1 MLSFAR
7 ADNSEALFEL
17 LRATELSG
25 TRRRA
30 LLLHTDRLP
39 PALAKAHHQRL
50 ARDAIAGLATADRAQ
65 HFELSRDRLAIV
77 WRQRGGQELDTAM
90 AALEHLLADLPP
102 DQALPPGQLVTLYD
116 LPEQAAWLMDEVADR
131 KSPTHQAAAEGAE
144 PLDLA
149 SLSRLEQLLT
159 HADISRFMRWRP
171 VFRHD
176 VLRHDGSRHTSN
188 TVTTVWQ
195 ERYIAAHD
203 IAANLCA
210 ERRIKADP
218 WLFQRLTRSFDQRML
233 AILST
238 PQELRDSGPFAL
250 DLNLATILGPDFL
263 HFDTAL
269 PLALRGAVTLNLSPG
284 DILADPATFVF
295 ARNFARARGYKLLLR
310 HASAALFRLLD
321 VAAAGLAF
329 CHIPYSPELVA
340 DPQAT
345 LRHIPAGVTAVLTGA
360 SMPSIAAWGRT
371 HSFQLM
377 RG

>member
-25 TRRRA
+25 ISRRA

-39 PALAKAHHQRL
+39 PALAKAHHLRL

-65 HFELSRDRLAIV
+65 HFELSRDRVAIV
-77 WRQRGGQELDTAM
+77 WRQRGGQELETAM

-102 DQALPPGQLVTLYD
+102 NQALPPGQLVTLYD

-131 KSPTHQAAAEGAE
+131 KPASHHTAAEGAE

-149 SLSRLEQLLT
+149 SLSRLEALLSN
-159 HADISRFMRWRP
+159 ADISRFVRWRP
-171 VFRHD
+171 V
-176 VLRHDGSRHTSN
+176 SRHTDG
-188 TVTTVWQ
+188 TVTTIWQ

-203 IAANLCA
+203 IAATLCA
-210 ERRIKADP
+210 DRRIKADP

-233 AILST
+233 ALLSS
-238 PQELRDSGPFAL
+238 PQELRDSGPFGL
-250 DLNLATILGPDFL
+250 NLNLATILGADFL
-263 HFDTAL
+263 RFDTAL
-269 PLALRGAVTLNLSPG
+269 PLALRGAVTLNVTPG

-310 HASAALFRLLD
+310 QASAALFRLLD
-321 VAAAGLAF
+321 VAVAGLDF
-329 CHIPYSPELVA
+329 CHIPYSPELVD
-340 DPQAT
+340 DPESVM
-345 LRHIPAGVTAVLTGA
+345 RHIPDGVTAVLTGT
-360 SMPSIAAWGRT
+360 SMPSVAAWGRA
-371 HSFQLM
+371 HGFQLM

>member
-25 TRRRA
+25 ISRRA

-65 HFELSRDRLAIV
+65 HFELSRDRVAIV
-77 WRQRGGQELDTAM
+77 WRKRGGQELDTAM

-102 DQALPPGQLVTLYD
+102 EQALPPGQLVTLYD
-116 LPEQAAWLMDEVADR
+116 LPEQAVWLMDEVADR
-131 KSPTHQAAAEGAE
+131 KSASHHAAAEGAK

-149 SLSRLEQLLT
+149 SLSRLEALLT
-159 HADISRFMRWRP
+159 NADISRFMRWRP
-171 VFRHD
+171 V
-176 VLRHDGSRHTSN
+176 SRHGN
-188 TVTTVWQ
+188 GAVTTIWQ
-195 ERYIAAHD
+195 ERYVAAHD

-210 ERRIKADP
+210 DRNIKANP

-233 AILST
+233 VLLST
-238 PQELRDSGPFAL
+238 PLELRDSGPFAL
-250 DLNLATILGPDFL
+250 NLNLATILGPDFL
-263 HFDTAL
+263 RFDTAL
-269 PLALRGAVTLNLSPG
+269 PLALRGGVTLNLSPG

-310 HASAALFRLLD
+310 QASAALFRLFD
-321 VAAAGLAF
+321 VAAAGLDF
-329 CHIPYSPELVA
+329 CHIPYSPDLVA
-340 DPQAT
+340 NPESV
-345 LRHIPAGVTAVLTGA
+345 LRHIPAGLTAVLTGA
-360 SMPSIAAWGRT
+360 AMPSVAAWGRA
-371 HSFQLM
+371 HGFQLM

>member
-25 TRRRA
+25 ITRRA

-65 HFELSRDRLAIV
+65 HFELTRDRVAIV

-116 LPEQAAWLMDEVADR
+116 LPEQAVWLMDEVADGKPAVHHAAS
-131 KSPTHQAAAEGAE
+131 KSAA

-149 SLSRLEQLLT
+149 SLSRLEALLT
-159 HADISRFMRWRP
+159 NADVSRFMRWRP
-171 VFRHD
+171 V
-176 VLRHDGSRHTSN
+176 SRHADGA
-188 TVTTVWQ
+188 VTTVWQ

-203 IAANLCA
+203 VAATLCA
-210 ERRIKADP
+210 DRRIKANP

-233 AILST
+233 AILSS
-238 PQELRDSGPFAL
+238 PQELRDSGSIGL
-250 DLNLATILGPDFL
+250 NLNLATILGPDFL

-269 PLALRGAVTLNLSPG
+269 PHALRGGVILNLSPG
-284 DILADPATFVF
+284 DILADPATFIF

-310 HASAALFRLLD
+310 RASATLFRLLD
-321 VAAAGLAF
+321 VAAAGLDF
-329 CHIPYSPELVA
+329 CHVPYSPELVA
-340 DPQAT
+340 DPDQAI
-345 LRHIPAGVTAVLTGA
+345 RHLPPGVTAVLTGA
-360 SMPSIAAWGRT
+360 TMPSIAAWGRANG
-371 HSFQLM
+371 FQLM